1 MGYDLKKCLSG
12 YLRGIFGGDGRTR
25 TAVFYRS
32 SPFNKVFIFN
42 TLSLFEY
49 NAIYLYISKSVCKF
63 VCTF

>member
-1 MGYDLKKCLSG
+1 MRNRLILNLNC
-12 YLRGIFGGDGRTR
+12 GDGRTR